1 MGVNIILSSISVVLV
16 TVTGK
21 AHDVPRS
28 HRLIDCRPPP
38 LTPSPLCSYRRR
50 SVGRSACMPQAS
62 AVVQS
67 GLSDRCRLALWQSN
81 IRYYFVTAGSRAMW
95 VVAVSLQV
103 VTAHSL
109 LATRQTETQRESAVQ
124 PNDNNI
130 SL

>member
-62 AVVQS
+62 AVVCSPVYQ
-67 GLSDRCRLALWQSN
+67 
-81 IRYYFVTAGSRAMW
+81 TAADLHYGNRIYA
-95 VVAVSLQV
+95 
-103 VTAHSL
+103 TTL
-109 LATRQTETQRESAVQ
+109 LPRDVGGRGIITGRNRT
-124 PNDNNI
+124 
-130 SL
+130 